1 MYPKLLSFGPF
12 TLYSYGLMLAL
23 AVLLSGGLLAREA
36 GKRMGI
42 ARDVVYDLVFWV
54 VLAGIAGARFFYVFM
69 NLKYFIS
76 SPLEIPMLW
85 NGGLAW
91 QGSFLGGLIA
101 FLVFL
106 RRKNIPVWR
115 FLDLAAPYVALG
127 HAIGRIGC
135 LLNGCC
141 YGKPAAWGIVLPS
154 LDTPVHPTQVYM
166 SLTQLIIFVLLKT
179 GASRNFRDG
188 QIFVWYLLLSSIDRF
203 VIEFFR
209 ADHLLYAGFSI
220 FQYVC
225 LAVFVFAFFVQMRL
239 NRTRS

>member
-1 MYPKLLSFGPF
+1 MYPKLFSFGPF

-54 VLAGIAGARFFYVFM
+54 VLSGIAGARLFYVFL

-76 SPLEIPMLW
+76 SPLEIVMLW

-91 QGSFLGGLIA
+91 QGSFFGGLAA
-101 FLVFL
+101 FVVYL
-106 RRKNIPVWR
+106 RKKNIPVWR

-127 HAIGRIGC
+127 HAIGRVGC

-141 YGKPAAWGIVLPS
+141 YGKPVAWGLVFPS
-154 LDTPVHPTQVYM
+154 FDVAVHPTQVYM
-166 SLTQLIIFVLLKT
+166 SLTQLVIFVLLRIA
-179 GASRNFRDG
+179 ASRNFRDG

-203 VIEFFR
+203 FIEFFR
-209 ADHLLYAGFSI
+209 ADHLLYAGLSI

-225 LAVFVFAFFVQMRL
+225 LVVFMFAFYAQIRL